1 VNNASIRETSLGGIM
16 LMVPTHRKNALQNRQ
31 TLSGRR
37 ERHYVVGAKCGDSSS
52 PLKRKAFSPENRCM
66 NHTYSHRSFTGYST
80 GTSPLSYKQRAGELR
95 KTESVVQRIAG
106 ASTKRAR
113 RPADLSDYHAPRVQ
127 GYWRSSWRIYLPCTG
142 VNKGC
147 SW

>member
-1 VNNASIRETSLGGIM
+1 
-16 LMVPTHRKNALQNRQ
+16 
-31 TLSGRR
+31 
-37 ERHYVVGAKCGDSSS
+37 
-52 PLKRKAFSPENRCM
+52 M

-113 RPADLSDYHAPRVQ
+113 RPADLSVYSCSKGTGLLAKFLEN
-127 GYWRSSWRIYLPCTG
+127 LPSMHWG
-142 VNKGC
+142 E
-147 SW
+147 